1 MNALPQEK
9 GGSISQLMN
18 KRQDKVDKKIRPGF
32 KLYGENRSDG
42 TTYERDAMK
51 SIQHDT
57 PLNQMFFSAKN
68 IENLQCMIRYGV
80 YLQSNKKYTI
90 DNQSESELYV
100 IMRSIFLQHSRNLET
115 NIQEQIRDL
124 NKLVVL
130 EVVPKIL
137 SELQMHYT
145 YMRDISANP
154 IPLSHPVN
162 ESSAGTKKLR
172 SVTSLF

>member
-57 PLNQMFFSAKN
+57 PLNQMFFSAA
-68 IENLQCMIRYGV
+68 ITFFVM
-80 YLQSNKKYTI
+80 YLI
-90 DNQSESELYV
+90 
-100 IMRSIFLQHSRNLET
+100 HS
-115 NIQEQIRDL
+115 DL
-124 NKLVVL
+124 NY
-130 EVVPKIL
+130 
-137 SELQMHYT
+137 Q
-145 YMRDISANP
+145 N
-154 IPLSHPVN
+154 
-162 ESSAGTKKLR
+162 
-172 SVTSLF
+172 